1 MIMFDAII
9 IILLCAIIVL
19 LITVALKRNRNS
31 TTEIQNTVE
40 SCVATALKNAE
51 ERHQV
56 EMRDLQ
62 ERTRLQF
69 KELASEAL
77 RDNSEQLRLRDSQEL
92 DAVLAPFKEKLEGL
106 RKVVTESYVQEN
118 ASRRS
123 LYDQVERLMALNRT
137 IGDEARNLTHALK
150 RDPGEQGRWGE
161 TILENLLENAGMR
174 KGYDFDVQVTRDNE
188 GRILRNQEGRL
199 QRPDVVVKL
208 PDSHRIIID
217 SKVSLTAYLDY
228 TKATDDEA
236 RREAAKRHT
245 ISVRSHVDE
254 LATKQYHL
262 TIEGALEHTLMFMPN
277 EGAYLAAVDSD
288 PELWNYA
295 YERKVVIVSP
305 AHLFSV
311 MQIISQLWR
320 QEKQNLNAEKIAK
333 LGGELYDKLSRF
345 AEEFVKIEKEL
356 DDVRKAYDKAYNHL
370 ATGRGNV
377 IRRAQQLRDKGAKT
391 GTSLPSQLLFDDD
404 TSDEE
409 DSALD

>member
-1 MIMFDAII
+1 MLTAII
-9 IILLCAIIVL
+9 IILLIIAITLLAII
-19 LITVALKRNRNS
+19 ALKGQKDPAPD
-31 TTEIQNTVE
+31 IQTTVE
-40 SCVATALKNAE
+40 ACVAAALKSAE
-51 ERHQV
+51 ERHEV

-69 KELASEAL
+69 KELAGEAL
-77 RDNSEQLRLRDSQEL
+77 RDNSEQLRQRGSEEL
-92 DAVLAPFKEKLEGL
+92 DAVLGPFREKLEGL

-123 LYDQVERLMALNRT
+123 LSDQVERLMALNRT
-137 IGDEARNLTHALK
+137 IGEEARNLTHALK

-161 TILENLLENAGMR
+161 TVLENLLESAGMR
-174 KGYDFDVQVTRDNE
+174 RGCDYEVQVTRDSE
-188 GRILRNQEGRL
+188 GRILRDQEGRL

-208 PDSHRIIID
+208 PDAHKIVID

-228 TKATDDEA
+228 TKADNDEERSEAA
-236 RREAAKRHT
+236 RRH
-245 ISVRSHVDE
+245 IVSVRAHVDE
-254 LATKQYHL
+254 LASKQYQL
-262 TIEGALEHTLMFMPN
+262 TIDGALEHMLMFMPN

-320 QEKQNLNAEKIAK
+320 QEKQNVNAEKIAR
-333 LGGELYDKLSRF
+333 LGGELYDKLARF
-345 AEEFVKIEKEL
+345 AGEFVKIEKEL
-356 DDVRKAYDKAYNHL
+356 DDARKAYDKAYNHL

-377 IRRAQQLRDKGAKT
+377 IRRAQQLRDKGVKT
-391 GTSLPSQLLFDDD
+391 GASLPPQLLLDDD
-404 TSDEE
+404 ASDDEE
-409 DSALD
+409 DGPA

>member
-1 MIMFDAII
+1 MLTAII
-9 IILLCAIIVL
+9 IILLCAIAVL
-19 LITVALKRNRNS
+19 LAIIALRHPKDPAPDIQNAVGTCVEAALKS
-31 TTEIQNTVE
+31 
-40 SCVATALKNAE
+40 AE
-51 ERHQV
+51 ERHQM
-56 EMRDLQ
+56 EMRDFQ

-69 KELASEAL
+69 KELAGEAL
-77 RDNSEQLRLRDSQEL
+77 RDNSEQLRLRGSQEL
-92 DAVLAPFKEKLEGL
+92 DAVLGPFREKLEGL

-123 LYDQVERLMALNRT
+123 LSDQVERLMALNRT

-161 TILENLLENAGMR
+161 TVLENLLESAGMR
-174 KGYDFDVQVTRDNE
+174 RGSDYEVQVTRDST
-188 GRILRNQEGRL
+188 GHTLRDQEGRL
-199 QRPDVVVKL
+199 QRPDVIVKL
-208 PDSHRIIID
+208 PDAHRIVID

-228 TKATDDEA
+228 TKAGDDDE
-236 RREAAKRHT
+236 RREATRRHT
-245 ISVRSHVDE
+245 ASVRSHVDE
-254 LATKQYHL
+254 LASKQYHL

-295 YERKVVIVSP
+295 YDRKVVIVSP

-320 QEKQNLNAEKIAK
+320 QEKQNLNAEKIAR
-333 LGGELYDKLSRF
+333 LGGELYDKLTRF
-345 AEEFVKIEKEL
+345 ASEFVKIEKEL

-377 IRRAQQLRDKGAKT
+377 IRRAQQLRDKGARV
-391 GTSLPSQLLFDDD
+391 GASLPSQLLLDDEVPE
-404 TSDEE
+404 EE
-409 DSALD
+409 DDSD